1 MVEATG
7 FEPVTSWSRT
17 RGPARLGG
25 FENSENLCLR
35 IAGGS
40 VWRSSESR
48 TISRGGLSAAALK
61 YRGPHCWHP
70 PLGRT
75 LDLNPDTRRCEVLSD
90 RVFGPALDRTACPL
104 MRERFGESAERG
116 KCSRNFVARRALLA
130 TWLRGRES
138 WWESWAFV
146 CNGEKDRPPCRG
158 ET

>member
-35 IAGGS
+35 MAGGS

-48 TISRGGLSAAALK
+48 TISRGGQSAEGTQVSRTAL
-61 YRGPHCWHP
+61 
-70 PLGRT
+70 LASAVRT
-75 LDLNPDTRRCEVLSD
+75 NSRPQSGYATVRSPIRPC
-90 RVFGPALDRTACPL
+90 FGPALRGRTTCPL

-138 WWESWAFV
+138 WWESWAL
-146 CNGEKDRPPCRG
+146 
-158 ET
+158 